1 MVTKQAY
8 EDLKTQ
14 SKTIDD
20 ASKISQ
26 KNLNVRLDNLY
37 LKNLTGSAYD
47 AGIGSHNSNCLYFVQ
62 RDSSTI
68 EVYKGEILLFGGKDY
83 LGKFAT
89 GSQADINR
97 HLNVTYF
104 HNVICNSGSSIVYEP
119 VPTIRK
125 IHTTGLVDP
134 TTEPA
139 GPTNDQPIGTVEFK
153 AYDGT
158 NLSTVYDVT
167 AVPIID
173 IASVQDRPDY
183 TTRIRTAIWWDV
195 DGETVYNTPTWSDWV
210 TISSFNN
217 VDVYLKLT
225 IAAGNFPTSDFS
237 GSLYS
242 AVGVN
247 SIIAVSGNEAATGSG
262 VSSFSQ
268 GGATSIWNVPLT
280 NYEEEYQA
288 NVKTYSYPYGNT

>member
-20 ASKISQ
+20 ASKTSQ

-37 LKNLTGSAYD
+37 FKNLSGSAYD
-47 AGIGSHNSNCLYFVQ
+47 AGVGSHDSNCLYFVQ

-68 EVYKGEILLFGGKDY
+68 EVYKGEILLFGGTDY

-97 HLNVTYF
+97 YLSIANF

-119 VPTIRK
+119 VPSVLK

-139 GPTNDQPIGTVEFK
+139 GPTNDQPMGIFSFT

-158 NLSTVYDVT
+158 DLTTAYDVT
-167 AVPIID
+167 ATPLID
-173 IASVQDRPDY
+173 IYTDSDRPDY
-183 TTRIRTAIWWDV
+183 TTRIRTAVWWEV

-210 TISSFNN
+210 IIDSLSN
-217 VDVYLKLT
+217 VEVYLKML
-225 IAAGNFPTSDFS
+225 ISVGSFPTSDFS
-237 GSLYS
+237 GSPYS
-242 AVGVN
+242 TVGVN
-247 SIIAVSGNEAATGSG
+247 SVIAVSGTEEATGG
-262 VSSFSQ
+262 GTSSFVQ
-268 GGATSIWNVPLT
+268 GGATNVWNVPLT
-280 NYEEEYQA
+280 DYEKEYQA